1 MSKEPNNI
9 YYAKIMLFGE
19 YSVIKN
25 SMALTVP
32 YSHFNGEL
40 NFIHRDNY
48 TDYDFARQSNLNLY
62 NLLGY
67 IKELSGRGRLPRSFD
82 LEAFSNDLKE
92 GLYFESSIPEG
103 YGVGSSGALIA
114 AIYNRYVKDRPDPQ
128 KLDSK
133 GMVEL
138 KNKMAQ
144 LESFYHGTS
153 SGIDPLNAYM
163 KYPLLFSGNGA
174 VDKASIHLPAKNP
187 EFAVFL
193 VNTGLKRE
201 TGPLVNVFLEK
212 AKNRGAGGIDVEHLI
227 GLTNQAIHSIIK
239 GANGDF
245 FQSLHGLSNYQF
257 RHFEPMIPQGFRQ
270 LWKEGIDNNH
280 YFMKLCG
287 SGGGGFLLGF
297 TNDFPG
303 VRHKMER
310 KGLEVIPVYM
320 HQMT

>member
-1 MSKEPNNI
+1 MSKEFNNNKI

-32 YSHFNGEL
+32 YRHFNGEL
-40 NFIHRDNY
+40 RFIHRDNY
-48 TDYDFARQSNLNLY
+48 TDYDFAQRSNLNLY

-67 IKELSGRGRLPRSFD
+67 IKEVSGQNRLLSAFD
-82 LEAFSNDLKE
+82 LDAFAGDLKH

-114 AIYNRYVKDRPDPQ
+114 AIYNRYVKDRPDPTT
-128 KLDSK
+128 LDSK
-133 GMVEL
+133 GMASL
-138 KNKMAQ
+138 KNKLAQ

-163 KYPLLFSGNGA
+163 KHPLLFSGKGE

-193 VNTGLKRE
+193 LNTGLKRE
-201 TGPLVNVFLEK
+201 TGPLVNIFLER
-212 AKNRGAGGIDVEHLI
+212 AKNKEAGGVDAEHLI
-227 GLTNQAIHSIIK
+227 GLTNQAIHSIMK

-245 FQSLHGLSNYQF
+245 FQSLQGLSNYQF
-257 RHFEPMIPQGFRQ
+257 RHFEPMIPQGYRH

-280 YFMKLCG
+280 YYLKLCG

-297 TNDFPG
+297 TDDFPG
-303 VRHKMER
+303 VRHKLGK
-310 KGLEVIPVYM
+310 KGLELIPVYM
-320 HQMT
+320 P

>member
-1 MSKEPNNI
+1 MSKESNKI

-40 NFIHRDNY
+40 KFIHRDNY
-48 TDYDFARQSNLNLY
+48 TDYDFARRSNLNLY

-67 IKELSGRGRLPRSFD
+67 TKELSGQNRLLSPFD
-82 LEAFSNDLKE
+82 LDAFAGDLKQ

-114 AIYNRYVKDRPDPQ
+114 AIYNRYVKDHPDPET
-128 KLDSK
+128 LDSK
-133 GMVEL
+133 GMVSL
-138 KNKMAQ
+138 KNKLAQ

-163 KYPLLFSGNGA
+163 KYPLLFSGNGE

-187 EFAVFL
+187 DFAVFL
-193 VNTGLKRE
+193 LNTGLKRE
-201 TGPLVNVFLEK
+201 TGPLVNIFLEK
-212 AKNRGAGGIDVEHLI
+212 AKIKEAGGIDAEHLI
-227 GLTNQAIHSIIK
+227 WLTNQAIHSIMK
-239 GANGDF
+239 GANRDF
-245 FQSLHGLSNYQF
+245 FQSLQGLSNYQF
-257 RHFEPMIPQGFRQ
+257 RHFEPMIPQGFRH

-280 YFMKLCG
+280 YYLKLCG

-297 TNDFPG
+297 TDDFPG
-303 VRHKMER
+303 VRHKLGK

-320 HQMT
+320 H

>member
-1 MSKEPNNI
+1 MSKESDNNKI

-32 YSHFNGEL
+32 YRHFNGEL
-40 NFIHRDNY
+40 RFIDRDNY
-48 TDYDFARQSNLNLY
+48 TDYDFARQSNLNLF

-67 IKELSGRGRLPRSFD
+67 IKEVSGQNRLLSAFD
-82 LEAFSNDLKE
+82 LDAFAGDLKQ

-114 AIYNRYVKDRPDPQ
+114 AIYNRYVKDRPDPAT
-128 KLDSK
+128 LDSK
-133 GMVEL
+133 GMVSL
-138 KNKMAQ
+138 KNKLAQ
-144 LESFYHGTS
+144 FESFYHGTS

-163 KYPLLFSGNGA
+163 KYPLLFSGNGE

-187 EFAVFL
+187 DFAVFL
-193 VNTGLKRE
+193 LNTGLKRE
-201 TGPLVNVFLEK
+201 TGPLVNIFLER
-212 AKNRGAGGIDVEHLI
+212 AKNKELEGIDAEHLI
-227 GLTNQAIHSIIK
+227 GLTNQAIHSIMK

-245 FQSLHGLSNYQF
+245 FQSLQGLSNYQF
-257 RHFEPMIPQGFRQ
+257 RHFEPMIPQGYRHI
-270 LWKEGIDNNH
+270 WKEGIDNNH
-280 YFMKLCG
+280 YYLKLCG

-297 TNDFPG
+297 TDDFPG
-303 VRHKMER
+303 VRHKLGK

-320 HQMT
+320 P

>member
-1 MSKEPNNI
+1 MSKESDNNKI

-32 YSHFNGEL
+32 YRHFNGEL
-40 NFIHRDNY
+40 RFIDRDNY
-48 TDYDFARQSNLNLY
+48 TDYDFARQSNLNLF

-67 IKELSGRGRLPRSFD
+67 IKEVSGQNRLLSAFD
-82 LEAFSNDLKE
+82 LDAFAGDLKQ

-114 AIYNRYVKDRPDPQ
+114 AIYNRYVKDRPDPAT
-128 KLDSK
+128 LDSK
-133 GMVEL
+133 GMVSL
-138 KNKMAQ
+138 KNKLAQ
-144 LESFYHGTS
+144 FESFYHGTS

-163 KYPLLFSGNGA
+163 KYPLLFSGNGE

-187 EFAVFL
+187 DFAVFL
-193 VNTGLKRE
+193 LNTGLKRE
-201 TGPLVNVFLEK
+201 TGPLVNIFLER
-212 AKNRGAGGIDVEHLI
+212 AKNKEAEGIDAEHLI
-227 GLTNQAIHSIIK
+227 GLTNQAIHSIMK

-245 FQSLHGLSNYQF
+245 FQSLQGLSNYQF
-257 RHFEPMIPQGFRQ
+257 RHFEPMIPQGYRHI
-270 LWKEGIDNNH
+270 WKEGIDNNH
-280 YFMKLCG
+280 YYLKLCG

-297 TNDFPG
+297 TDDFPG
-303 VRHKMER
+303 VRHKLGK

-320 HQMT
+320 P